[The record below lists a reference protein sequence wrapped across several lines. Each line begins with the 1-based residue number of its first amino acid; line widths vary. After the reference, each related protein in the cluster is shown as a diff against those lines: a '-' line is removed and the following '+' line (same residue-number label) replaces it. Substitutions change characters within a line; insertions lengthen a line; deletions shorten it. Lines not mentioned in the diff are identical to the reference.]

1 MTPLV
6 PATVLFGDVVDSRAD
21 PGASAYTWGS
31 PTTPSPRDL
40 AEQPEAPMPLA
51 NIIGPELLIVLAIA
65 LVLFGSSRLPQLAR
79 SLGSAKNEFER
90 GLSGTD
96 DERDRETAS

>member
-1 MTPLV
+1 
-6 PATVLFGDVVDSRAD
+6 
-21 PGASAYTWGS
+21 
-31 PTTPSPRDL
+31 
-40 AEQPEAPMPLA
+40 MPLA

-90 GLSGTD
+90 GLNGND
-96 DERDRETAS
+96 DDREHEDAS

>member
-1 MTPLV
+1 M
-6 PATVLFGDVVDSRAD
+6 ATATHFSDPYIDVIRGR
-21 PGASAYTWGS
+21 GAGVHLGKRRHS
-31 PTTPSPRDL
+31 L
-40 AEQPEAPMPLA
+40 EALMPLA

-90 GLSGTD
+90 GLSGSD
-96 DERDRETAS
+96 DLDRAERDHEAAS

>member
-1 MTPLV
+1 M
-6 PATVLFGDVVDSRAD
+6 A
-21 PGASAYTWGS
+21 
-31 PTTPSPRDL
+31 
-40 AEQPEAPMPLA
+40 LA

-90 GLSGTD
+90 GLNGND
-96 DERDRETAS
+96 DLDRAERDRETAP